1 MFFFG
6 IIPTQIAIYILD
18 LIAAISVNDF
28 FFFFNITFTFLKI
41 NLKMISQLCIRTYW
55 HSN

>member
-28 FFFFNITFTFLKI
+28 FTFTFTFLKI